1 MNEQLSIYDVIS
13 DNGDPS
19 LMDSISE
26 RKQAAIDRF
35 LKSGEH
41 QPIACINSYS
51 PGRRNKKYYRLSY
64 FQNRKTKHV
73 HVPGGNVN
81 SQLANYRAG
90 KLQEMINRG
99 AELDELLAALVT
111 YRGGGEIKEIKP
123 TM

>member
-1 MNEQLSIYDVIS
+1 MNEQLTIYDVIS

-26 RKQAAIDRF
+26 RKHAAIARF
-35 LKSGEH
+35 LDSGEH

-64 FQNRKTKHV
+64 FQNRKTKHI

-111 YRGGGEIKEIKP
+111 YRGGGEIKP